1 MTLTSVAGIAG
12 AKQYGVAPY
21 ADLINVKIFDRHGR
35 EGTNAQVA
43 QAVLDIIDE
52 HKKNRAKTGEKF
64 WTFRGSIINMS
75 WVLGDK
81 PTVLL
86 HQLIK
91 ANEWGISVF
100 AAAGNE
106 NQDAHRSYP
115 CANVQ
120 TRCIAA
126 VDNTYNKASWS
137 NYGSVVD
144 FIAPGKDIRK
154 CTIR

>member
-12 AKQYGVAPY
+12 AKQFGVAPY
-21 ADLINVKIFDRHGR
+21 ADLINVKIFNRSGR
-35 EGTNAQVA
+35 ESSYSNVV

-75 WVLGDK
+75 FVLTDDG
-81 PTVLL
+81 TVLL
-86 HQLIK
+86 NQLIK
-91 ANEWGISVF
+91 ANEWGISIF

-106 NQDAHRSYP
+106 NKDAHRSYP

-137 NYGSVVD
+137 NYGGVVN
-144 FIAPGKDIRK
+144 FIAPGENIRK
-154 CTIR
+154 RTVR